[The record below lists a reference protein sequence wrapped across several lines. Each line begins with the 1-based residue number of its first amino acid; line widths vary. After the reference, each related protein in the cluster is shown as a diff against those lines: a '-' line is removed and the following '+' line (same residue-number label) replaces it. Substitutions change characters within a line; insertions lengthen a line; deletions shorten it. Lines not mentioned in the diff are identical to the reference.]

1 MLFLSKKINLIYKE
15 KTIKPFTERFF
26 LWYNEHGD
34 GMQKIISKIEDYSLE
49 YMMEKSF
56 ARYSKS
62 IIQDRALPDVR
73 DGLKPVQRRILYGM
87 YIEGHTY
94 DKPPVKSARSVG
106 DIMGKF
112 HPHGDS
118 SIYDAMVRMSQWWKQ
133 NECYIDMQGNNGSMD
148 GDGAAAM
155 RYTEARLSKI
165 SNELMKDIKRGTV
178 DFVPNFDDS
187 RKEPLVL
194 PAKYPNLLVNGAVGI
209 SAGYATNIPPHNL
222 GEVIDATIKRIDSP
236 SCYLETI
243 MDIVKGPD
251 FPTGGIVEG
260 KKGIYDAF
268 KTGRGK
274 IVVKSKYEV
283 IEEKNKKS
291 IIISQIPFDINKLA
305 LVSKMCEIK
314 IDKKIDG
321 IIDIRDESDRQD
333 PVRIVIEIKKDAD
346 PTFIMNY
353 FYKNTDLMINYNYN
367 MVAIVNK
374 RPVTI
379 GILGILD
386 AYISHLREVIVR
398 RTKFDLEFNKNEL
411 HIVEGL
417 IKALSIL
424 DEVIRVI
431 RSSKDKTDAIN
442 NLVKEF
448 DFTFKQAEAIV
459 VLQLYRLTNTDVT
472 ELEEK
477 AKNLKVVIAA
487 LEAIL
492 SDENRLKSVM
502 KEELKEIKKNY
513 ATERKTEIRD
523 EVEEIKID
531 TVSMIPKEDVVVII
545 TKEGYVKRVSLRS
558 YDKDSETIVK
568 DGDYVIGRYKISTL
582 DTILIFTNKGNY
594 LYVPVFELPD
604 LKWKELGKHIS
615 NIITLS
621 SDEMIVAAFPVYH
634 FEDDLYI
641 TIFTK
646 NGMAKRTK
654 LNEFVVQRYSKPISS
669 IKLKDNDEV
678 VSVDMSNDPFT
689 FIVTKS
695 GYALTYKTDEIPVV
709 GVKAGGVKAITLKN
723 DEVISG
729 ILYNE
734 HSEYLTIITDKKTA
748 KRVKLQEFELTS
760 RARRGVQVVREV
772 KTNPYAIMK
781 TFIIHY
787 KEMLFVKTASE
798 VIEMKLTEIPIAD
811 RVSTGSSIAK
821 TKILDVYPK
830 IDLREEIKEEKH
842 EKENISLEEIDK
854 KMMTIDDFLDN
865 LE

>member
-1 MLFLSKKINLIYKE
+1 
-15 KTIKPFTERFF
+15 
-26 LWYNEHGD
+26 
-34 GMQKIISKIEDYSLE
+34 
-49 YMMEKSF
+49 
-56 ARYSKS
+56 
-62 IIQDRALPDVR
+62 
-73 DGLKPVQRRILYGM
+73 
-87 YIEGHTY
+87 
-94 DKPPVKSARSVG
+94 
-106 DIMGKF
+106 
-112 HPHGDS
+112 
-118 SIYDAMVRMSQWWKQ
+118 
-133 NECYIDMQGNNGSMD
+133 
-148 GDGAAAM
+148 
-155 RYTEARLSKI
+155 
-165 SNELMKDIKRGTV
+165 
-178 DFVPNFDDS
+178 
-187 RKEPLVL
+187 
-194 PAKYPNLLVNGAVGI
+194 
-209 SAGYATNIPPHNL
+209 
-222 GEVIDATIKRIDSP
+222 
-236 SCYLETI
+236 

-477 AKNLKVVIAA
+477 AKNLNVVIAA

-781 TFIIHY
+781 AFIIHY

>member
-1 MLFLSKKINLIYKE
+1 
-15 KTIKPFTERFF
+15 
-26 LWYNEHGD
+26 
-34 GMQKIISKIEDYSLE
+34 MQKIISKIEDYSLE

-367 MVAIVNK
+367 MVAIINK

-477 AKNLKVVIAA
+477 AKNLNVVIAA

-781 TFIIHY
+781 AFIIHY

>member
-1 MLFLSKKINLIYKE
+1 
-15 KTIKPFTERFF
+15 
-26 LWYNEHGD
+26 
-34 GMQKIISKIEDYSLE
+34 MQKIISKIEDYSLE
-49 YMMEKSF
+49 FMMEKSF
-56 ARYSKS
+56 GRYSKS

-87 YIEGHTY
+87 YIEGHTF

-118 SIYDAMVRMSQWWKQ
+118 SIYEAMVRMSQWWKQ

-155 RYTEARLSKI
+155 RYTEAKLSKI

-236 SCYLETI
+236 NCYLETI

-260 KKGIYDAF
+260 KNGIIDAF

-274 IVVKSKYEV
+274 VVVKPKYE
-283 IEEKNKKS
+283 IITDKTKTS
-291 IIISQIPFDINKLA
+291 IIISQIPFEVNKLL
-305 LVSKMCEIK
+305 LVSKMNEIR

-321 IIDIRDESDRQD
+321 IIDVRDESDRQD

-346 PTFIMNY
+346 PNFILNY

-398 RTKFDLEFNKNEL
+398 RTKFDLEFNRNEL

-424 DEVIRVI
+424 DEVIKTI
-431 RSSKDKTDAIN
+431 RASKDRSDAIN

-477 AKNLKVVIAA
+477 AKNLKLVIAA

-492 SDENRLKSVM
+492 NDENRLKTVM
-502 KEELKEIKKNY
+502 KEELKDIKKNY
-513 ATERKTEIRD
+513 ATERKTIIKD

-531 TVSMIPKEDVVVII
+531 TVSMIPKEDVIVVV

-558 YDKDSETIVK
+558 YDKETETTLK

-582 DTILIFTNKGNY
+582 DTILMFTNKGNY
-594 LYVPVFELPD
+594 LYVPVYELPD
-604 LKWKELGKHIS
+604 LKWKEMGKHIS
-615 NIITLS
+615 NIINIS
-621 SDEMIVAAFPVYH
+621 SDENIVSVFPVYN
-634 FEDDLYI
+634 FNAELYV

-646 NGMAKRTK
+646 NGMVKRTK
-654 LNEFVVQRYSKPISS
+654 LSEFIVQRYSKPVCS
-669 IKLKDNDEV
+669 IKLKDDDEV
-678 VSVDMSNDPFT
+678 VSVDLSNNPFT
-689 FIVTKS
+689 FIVTS
-695 GYALTYKTDEIPVV
+695 LGYALTYKTEEIPVV
-709 GVKAGGVKAITLKN
+709 GVKASGVKAITLKN
-723 DEVISG
+723 DIVVSG

-734 HSEYLTIITDKKTA
+734 NAEYLTIITDKKTA
-748 KRVKLQEFELTS
+748 KRVKLQEFEITS
-760 RARRGVQVVREV
+760 RARRGIQVVREV
-772 KTNPYAIMK
+772 KTNPYAIIK
-781 TFIIHY
+781 AFIIHY
-787 KEMLFVKTASE
+787 KEMLNIKTASE
-798 VIEMKLTEIPIAD
+798 LIEIKLTEIPIAE
-811 RVSTGSSIAK
+811 RLSTGSTIAK
-821 TKILDVYPK
+821 TKILDVYPNYE
-830 IDLREEIKEEKH
+830 LVSSVVEEKQ

-865 LE
+865 IE